1 MKTMLF
7 SFVQLL
13 LFLAVFLVGSF
24 MNPLHLQWFVTHP
37 APGSTRFFAPGGLL
51 LALAVYVLIL
61 LIQAVTKRMTVSTTI
76 AFVLALVLG
85 LAARFGFVTQ

>member
-1 MKTMLF
+1 MKTVLF

-13 LFLAVFLVGSF
+13 LFLGVFLVGSF

-37 APGSTRFFAPGGLL
+37 TPGSTHFFAPGGLL
-51 LALAVYVLIL
+51 LMLAVYVLIL
-61 LIQAVTKRMTVSTTI
+61 LVQMVAKRMTVSTTI